1 MSKSQNRQ
9 ETQMRVAPKI
19 RDEIIG
25 PGVWITCH
33 IGKEKQCVAEVSNIF
48 HAVVEKLWFCSEDR
62 PYLDDDIDIEERIC
76 LELEALKVAPS
87 QRPFWSCKTNTQCLI
102 WIRCN
107 PPVDPVQLVLSYLH
121 QVQVSRTSRTRYVQ
135 RFTPISASGVASLAG
150 LRDVAEKVIPDGFA
164 LWSQGPCTYKI
175 EINFRNHNALD
186 KQKAIDEILIHVPP
200 GNKIQL
206 DNPQLVI
213 IAEIFKNVCGL
224 SVVPEFYPLQK
235 FNPTKIIENL
245 EV

>member
-87 QRPFWSCKTNTQCLI
+87 QRPFWSCKTNTQCH
-102 WIRCN
+102 
-107 PPVDPVQLVLSYLH
+107 PVQLVLSYLH
-121 QVQVSRTSRTRYVQ
+121 QVQVSRTSRTR
-135 RFTPISASGVASLAG
+135 
-150 LRDVAEKVIPDGFA
+150 FA
-164 LWSQGPCTYKI
+164 FCKSQY
-175 EINFRNHNALD
+175 
-186 KQKAIDEILIHVPP
+186 IHH
-200 GNKIQL
+200 
-206 DNPQLVI
+206 
-213 IAEIFKNVCGL
+213 
-224 SVVPEFYPLQK
+224 
-235 FNPTKIIENL
+235 
-245 EV
+245 